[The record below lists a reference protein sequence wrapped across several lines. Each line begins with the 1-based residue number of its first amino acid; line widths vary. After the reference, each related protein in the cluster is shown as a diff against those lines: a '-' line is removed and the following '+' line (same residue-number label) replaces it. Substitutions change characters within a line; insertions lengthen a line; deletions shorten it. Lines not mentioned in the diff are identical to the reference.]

1 MKKSSLKRVIAFA
14 AALVISVFPLNHVKA
29 APSDGYWPTGIKI
42 ADSEETAFVLEE
54 ETGTVLYDCRG
65 DEKHYPASITKV
77 LTALI
82 AVERGNL
89 NDIVTYSKDAIY
101 KVEAGSSSIGRDVGE
116 QMTLEQCLYA
126 LMLESCNNTAYAIAE
141 HIGGTFDNFINMM
154 NEKAA
159 SLGCVNS
166 HFANPHGLPDE
177 NHYTTAHDMALI
189 AREAFKH
196 EDFRRICGTGKYTIP
211 PTNKH
216 AENTYLRNH
225 HGMLYPYRTPDYLY
239 EYCKGGKTGYTQV
252 ARNTLV
258 TYAEKDGLTLVCVIM
273 HAGASQHYKD
283 TTALFNYCFDNFAAT
298 PITDTE
304 DVFGNEGLS
313 AKGVLAAGIPPLTV
327 ESGGICVLPKNVSFS
342 ETERSLVVTPSIS
355 DPDQA
360 GLLKYTYAGRDVG
373 YATVKY
379 SGENILNQQ
388 GFPGGEI
395 AKTVLGNGM
404 EEKPDEVI
412 KIDPIMI
419 VLIVIA
425 AAGVVVLITLLVIK
439 AKSPV
444 SQRKRKTHYSGK
456 RSSSGYTEIKNRI
469 GGPAE
474 RVKGRRKSHDFTS
487 TDIHSDSFIKKK

>member
-1 MKKSSLKRVIAFA
+1 MKKLFFKRVIAFA
-14 AALVISVFPLNHVKA
+14 AALVMAVTPINYVKA
-29 APSDGYWPTGIKI
+29 APSEGYWPSGISI

-196 EDFRRICGTGKYTIP
+196 EEFRRFCGTGKYTIP

-216 AENTYLRNH
+216 SENTYLRNH
-225 HGMLYPYRTPDYLY
+225 HGMLYPYRTSDYLY

-252 ARNTLV
+252 AKNTLV
-258 TYAEKDGLTLVCVIM
+258 TFAEKDGLTLVCVIM

-313 AKGVLAAGIPPLTV
+313 SKGVLAAGSPPLEV
-327 ESGGICVLPKNVSFS
+327 EAGGICVLPKNVSFS
-342 ETERSLVVTPSIS
+342 ETERTLVVTPSVS

-379 SGENILNQQ
+379 SSEGVLNQQ
-388 GFPGGEI
+388 GLPGGEI

-412 KIDPIMI
+412 KIDPLTI
-419 VLIVIA
+419 VLVVVA
-425 AAGVVVLITLLVIK
+425 AVGVVVLITLLIIR
-439 AKSPV
+439 ARSPV

-456 RSSSGYTEIKNRI
+456 RSDSGYKEIRNRI

-474 RVKGRRKSHDFTS
+474 RVKGRRKSHDLTS
-487 TDIHSDSFIKKK
+487 TNIHSDSYIKK

>member
-1 MKKSSLKRVIAFA
+1 MKKLSIKRVIAFA
-14 AALVISVFPLNHVKA
+14 AALVISLFPLKNVEA
-29 APSDGYWPTGIKI
+29 AASDGYWPSGIKI

-82 AVERGNL
+82 AIENGNL

-101 KVEAGSSSIGRDVGE
+101 KVELGSSSIGRDVGE

-154 NEKAA
+154 NAKAA

-196 EDFRRICGTGKYTIP
+196 EEFRRFCGTGKYTIP

-216 AENTYLRNH
+216 ADNTYLRNH
-225 HGMLYPYRTPDYLY
+225 HGMLYPYRTSDYLY
-239 EYCKGGKTGYTQV
+239 EYCKGGKTGYTQL

-258 TYAEKDGLTLVCVIM
+258 TFAEKDGLTLVCVIM

-283 TTALFNYCFDNFAAT
+283 TTALFNYCFDNFVAA

-304 DVFGNEGLS
+304 DVFGTQELS
-313 AKGVLAAGIPPLTV
+313 AKGVLAAGSPPLMV

-342 ETERSLVVTPSIS
+342 ETERSLVVTPSET

-360 GLLKYTYAGRDVG
+360 GLLKYTYGGRDVG
-373 YATVKY
+373 FATVKY
-379 SGENILNQQ
+379 SGEGILNQQ
-388 GFPGGEI
+388 GLPGGEI
-395 AKTVLGNGM
+395 AQTVLGSGM

-412 KIDPIMI
+412 KIDPKTI
-419 VLIVIA
+419 VLIAVA
-425 AAGVVVLITLLVIK
+425 AAAVVVLITLLVIR

-456 RSSSGYTEIKNRI
+456 RSSSGYREIKNRL

-487 TDIHSDSFIKKK
+487 TDIHSDNFIKK